1 MEIIVLG
8 REDIKKILEL
18 HKVIEGVRK
27 VYCLKSEG
35 KTVVWPSLEYHFE
48 EEKAVMDI
56 RSGYV
61 KDENL
66 HGAKMLNNFP
76 LNIELGIPSF
86 CGMLLVFDSKTGV
99 PLGVMDAAYITSMRT
114 GAAAALGVK
123 ALARK
128 DSKNLLIVGS
138 GLQSIYMLAATLIA
152 MPQIEKVRIA
162 DPFKYEN
169 AVKFA
174 ENAIERLT
182 NEFKIEN
189 LDKIEFCAVKDLS
202 EALSDTDAV
211 ITITRATSPI
221 IKKEWVKPGTHFSCI
236 GADMIGKE
244 EIDPEIFRDARIF
257 ADDIV
262 QCISFGE
269 MEIPYKMGIITRES
283 IAGELGE
290 VLSGKI
296 EGRKTDDEITIFD
309 ATGLALLDLVTGKVA
324 IDLAKE
330 KGLGTIVEI

>member
-8 REDIKKILEL
+8 REDIKNVLEL
-18 HKVIEGVRK
+18 EKVISGVK
-27 VYCLKSEG
+27 DVYCLKSDG
-35 KTVVWPSLEYHFE
+35 KTVVWPSVEYHFE

-61 KDENL
+61 KGENL

-76 LNIELGIPSF
+76 LNNALGIPSF

-99 PLGVMDAAYITSMRT
+99 PLGVMDASYITSMRT

-128 DSKNLLIVGS
+128 NSKNLLIVGS
-138 GLQSIYMLAATLIA
+138 GLQAIYMLAATLIA
-152 MPQIEKVRIA
+152 MPQIEKVRIF
-162 DPFKYEN
+162 DPLKYEY
-169 AVKFA
+169 A
-174 ENAIERLT
+174 ENFTENAAKRLT
-182 NEFKIEN
+182 NEFKIDN
-189 LDKIEFCAVKDLS
+189 LEKIEFSAVKDI
-202 EALSDTDAV
+202 ERALSDTDAV

-236 GADMIGKE
+236 GADMVGKE
-244 EIDPEIFRDARIF
+244 EIDPKLFMGARIF
-257 ADDIV
+257 ADDIT

-269 MEIPYKMGIITRES
+269 MEIPYKIGIITRDS

-296 EGRKTDDEITIFD
+296 EGRKSDDEITIFD

-324 IDLAKE
+324 IDSAKE
-330 KGLGTIVEI
+330 KRLGTLVEI